1 MMTMP
6 HKTVGQQFL
15 EVLNAAKNDK
25 TNMFALLCATL
36 EKNKPPF
43 LEKVDYSAVIGQIT
57 GLESVAAVKA
67 AKAGVNAR
75 NGAFMFDEDY
85 IYLTA
90 KMYKDCGYGEINDF
104 KRDFKK
110 HTTETSAV
118 QERPMVKTQM
128 AMSHAAVECAG

>member
-1 MMTMP
+1 MMTTP
-6 HKTVGQQFL
+6 QKTVGQQFL

-43 LEKVDYSAVIGQIT
+43 LDKVDYPAVIGQIT

-75 NGAFMFDEDY
+75 NGAFMFAEDY

-90 KMYKDCGYGEINDF
+90 KAYKDCGYGEIDDF

-110 HTTETSAV
+110 HTAENAV
-118 QERPMVKTQM
+118 AQERPMVKTPISM
-128 AMSHAAVECAG
+128 PRAVVECAG